1 MGHDFLLDFG
11 KGFYTLV
18 KTATVRGDPSLS
30 LFLKPRRSGTAGK
43 FALSV
48 EVVAIIHVDRSEAVW
63 SNSKAGLKG
72 HEPSEWI
79 QPVIESRF
87 TARVRREKNLPIR
100 FGGSML
106 YVMSALVVNF
116 INRDRC
122 KDGAYRWLECGQSR
136 QQYNRSVLAPLKN
149 AIDVGSANVGGVYS
163 ATSPKSLTKKA
174 RSRIRARRNFYRSS

>member
-1 MGHDFLLDFG
+1 M
-11 KGFYTLV
+11 
-18 KTATVRGDPSLS
+18 
-30 LFLKPRRSGTAGK
+30 AGK

-100 FGGSML
+100 FGGSIL
-106 YVMSALVVNF
+106 HVMSALVANF

-149 AIDVGSANVGGVYS
+149 AIDVGLCKCRRRIFCDIAKKFDEKGALSD
-163 ATSPKSLTKKA
+163 KSTQEFLQKFMNSL
-174 RSRIRARRNFYRSS
+174 RRLGRACLQHIPLNPTAMIKN